1 MSATLFSVTPQP
13 AGQNGAWVPCDASTD
28 RSPWYPALAKFFA
41 YWLSIRPSAD
51 LLPGR
56 QHFDPLDIADVMPRV
71 WLLDV
76 DRGGGGLRFRY
87 RLVGT
92 KEVETLQR
100 EVTGLWLDDVHP
112 RLKEKPELLERYNF
126 MVCQGQ
132 PTYRK
137 GFINFN
143 HKREHEL
150 VENCMVPL
158 AQDGRSVDMIA
169 ACSVILRSDGRAF

>member
-1 MSATLFSVTPQP
+1 MATTLPEGDPQARPPNGPWTPCN
-13 AGQNGAWVPCDASTD
+13 AATGRAD
-28 RSPWYPALAKFFA
+28 WYPLLAKFFE
-41 YWLSIRPSAD
+41 YWLSIRPSAS

-56 QHFDPLDIADVMPRV
+56 QHFDPLDIPDVMSRI

-76 DRGGGGLRFRY
+76 DRSDGAPRFRY

-100 EVTGLWLDDVHP
+100 EVTGMWMEDVHP
-112 RLKEKPELLERYNF
+112 RLKEKPALLDRYVFMAERG
-126 MVCQGQ
+126 V

-137 GFINFN
+137 GFINFS
-143 HKREHEL
+143 HKREHER
-150 VENCMVPL
+150 VENVMVPL
-158 AQDGRSVDMIA
+158 ARDGRAVDMIA